1 MKYMNLYNILNIDIN
16 TKYNEIDEKYRNIPN
31 KTKEQYFAWKILRDK
46 YYSQIYRKY
55 LNEDIVYDTGFID
68 DKLNL
73 NDIDFYKLNLLTT
86 PFFKILNNI
95 KDAKNPVVILS
106 TGGFCPIHDGH
117 LYMMEEAKKIL
128 EINGYDVVGGYFSP
142 SHDNYVLNKPNV
154 SISSSHRIYNCQKAV
169 INSDWIMIDP
179 FEANYIKTY
188 VNFTEII
195 NRLELYLRKY
205 VNKKIKVAYVFG
217 ADNAEFMYCFEDQG
231 IGICVDRN
239 GYHDLFLKMKNKLNG
254 KNNFYIEDNLS
265 STNLSSRNIRKET
278 ISKNIENK
286 KTGTYIIR
294 DEGLLPFKKISKG
307 LFKHKLVF
315 AQKVAIEELEKLFK
329 KELNIN
335 VKKVIVKEQLDKA
348 KCDLQNKNTISLD
361 TYYKGTYNLKV
372 SRQFELSDLQSH
384 FTKIVNRTKIEIPCG
399 NYILVDDD
407 SVSGETIKEVNRSC
421 LQNVNITENYFLAS
435 QYSDE
440 IFDVVDFRDFIIGSK
455 DGGLLVRINNKKNIR
470 VPYINPFVSLFTRAN
485 IPLDR
490 EKYVSS
496 KIIDININFYSS
508 INKNIKLKDL
518 SEDTIYLF
526 TLMGYD
532 KEDCILNIL
541 KNLKKFL
548 TK

>member
-1 MKYMNLYNILNIDIN
+1 MKYMSLYNILNIDIN

-55 LNEDIVYDTGFID
+55 LNEDIVYDAGFID
-68 DKLNL
+68 DKLDL

-142 SHDNYVLNKPNV
+142 SHDNYVLNKPNI

-231 IGICVDRN
+231 IGICIDRN

-315 AQKVAIEELEKLFK
+315 AQKVAIEELEELFK

-407 SVSGETIKEVNRSC
+407 SVSGETIKEVNKSC